1 MKVRI
6 EAQSLSEQP
15 LHFDGET
22 VVVNHHGA
30 LISTTLALHV
40 GMRIEVHVILTGK
53 RALAHVAYVDPANPL
68 LCGIG
73 LEKAQNIWG
82 IRLPPDDWKE
92 EDS

>member
-6 EAQSLSEQP
+6 EAQGSSEP
-15 LHFDGET
+15 LHCDGET
-22 VVVNHHGA
+22 IVVNQHGA
-30 LISTTLALHV
+30 LISTALALHV

-53 RALAHVAYVDPANPL
+53 RAFSRVAYVDPANPL

-73 LEKAQNIWG
+73 LEKPQNIWG
-82 IRLPPDDWKE
+82 VPLPPDDWGN